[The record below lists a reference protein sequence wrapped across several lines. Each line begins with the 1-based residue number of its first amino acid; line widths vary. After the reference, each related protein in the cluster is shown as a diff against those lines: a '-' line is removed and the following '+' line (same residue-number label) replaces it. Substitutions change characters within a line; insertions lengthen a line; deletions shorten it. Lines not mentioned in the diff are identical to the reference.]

1 MLLEELIDLFIQSRK
16 LGLRDGGAKVVARPR
31 TIENY
36 QANAEYFVKFM
47 QEQRSKTN
55 YEGIKRADVMAFIQ
69 NIQGR
74 VWSDA
79 TKLGVFRVARMLFRF
94 VEKDE
99 ECRQDKLT
107 NWEKLLPPFKKA
119 PRKEFIPSPKDLK
132 EVLKSWNT
140 NTVYGLRNYA
150 AYSLMLG
157 CGLRIGEVCYLRMNH
172 LFLNDGYL
180 NVPMEGK
187 TGSRLVHLDTKVVSV
202 LTAWL
207 KRRATI
213 IGADKTDL
221 VFVAR
226 GGRQC
231 NRLTFGTAF
240 RKIQP
245 GRGKTNRITPH
256 TLRHAFGT
264 YYLDNG
270 GDLARLQTIMGHK
283 SLETTSV
290 YLHLANIKSD
300 KGKEELERVS
310 PLKMLT
316 ERSK

>member
-16 LGLRDGGAKVVARPR
+16 LGLREGGAKVMARPR

-36 QANAEYFVKFM
+36 EANAQYFVKFM
-47 QEQRSKTN
+47 QEERGKAN
-55 YEGIKRADVMAFIQ
+55 YESIKRADVMAFVQ
-69 NIQGR
+69 NIQER
-74 VWSDA
+74 KWSDA

-94 VEKDE
+94 VGKDE
-99 ECRQDKLT
+99 ECSHDELT
-107 NWEKLLPPFKKA
+107 NWEKVLPAFKKT

-140 NTVYGLRNYA
+140 NTAFGLRNYVA
-150 AYSLMLG
+150 FSLMLG
-157 CGLRIGEVCYLRMNH
+157 CGLRIGELCFLRMNN
-172 LFLNDGYL
+172 LFLDDGYVT
-180 NVPMEGK
+180 VPSEGK
-187 TGSRLVHLDTKVVSV
+187 TGSRLVHIDSKVVS
-202 LTAWL
+202 LLKAWL
-207 KRRATI
+207 NRRSKI
-213 IGADKTDL
+213 FGASKTDY
-221 VFVAR
+221 VFIAR

-245 GRGKTNRITPH
+245 GRGTGNRITPH

-270 GDLARLQTIMGHK
+270 GDLARLQTLMGHK

-290 YLHLANIKSD
+290 YLHLAKIKSD
-300 KGKEELERVS
+300 KSKEELERVS
-310 PLKMLT
+310 PLKMLS
-316 ERSK
+316 ER